1 MGLRKIVGGLK
12 SSDLPFLDAFVSQIS
27 KHGGA
32 YGSPKLQFTP
42 NLKGKLQEIVQDLI
56 NSSVKREIK
65 ASASSKVLISGAYLI
80 IDPKNEGVVLST
92 DARFFSTIR
101 NHRANPDLKVI
112 RVLSPQFGLELE
124 YKVVYSRAKD

>member
-1 MGLRKIVGGLK
+1 M
-12 SSDLPFLDAFVSQIS
+12 
-27 KHGGA
+27 
-32 YGSPKLQFTP
+32 
-42 NLKGKLQEIVQDLI
+42 QDLI

-101 NHRANPDLKVI
+101 NHCDNP
-112 RVLSPQFGLELE
+112 E
-124 YKVVYSRAKD
+124 

>member
-1 MGLRKIVGGLK
+1 M
-12 SSDLPFLDAFVSQIS
+12 
-27 KHGGA
+27 
-32 YGSPKLQFTP
+32 
-42 NLKGKLQEIVQDLI
+42 I

-101 NHRANPDLKVI
+101 NHCANPDLKVI